1 MNRYI
6 KQLER
11 AVEERMGQEPKVKT
25 KGLLSPKNSGM
36 PVKKSDD
43 IINRMANYVID
54 IRKKRMEIRNGN

>member
-11 AVEERMGQEPKVKT
+11 VVEERMGQEPKVKT
-25 KGLLSPKNSGM
+25 KGLLSPKTSAT
-36 PVKKSDD
+36 PERKAED
-43 IINRMANYVID
+43 IIDRMANYVID